1 MPSEKADTPDGATV
15 AFDLIVIG
23 AGINGLG
30 IARDAAARGLRVA
43 IVEKDDFCSGVSAWS
58 GRLIHGGLRYL
69 EHGEIGL
76 VRESLRERERL
87 FRLAPH
93 LVKPVPLLMP
103 FYSKNKRP
111 AWLIRLGMIA
121 YDGLSWDKKSSRHR
135 ILSRATVLQ
144 RFGGMEREGLGGAAL
159 FIDGQVE
166 YAERLCVELAV
177 AAAADGAVIITH
189 SEVETI
195 LVNDGRVRGV
205 RYKDSRT
212 GEAVEIQ
219 GAVVI
224 NAAGP
229 WVDWVL
235 GNPSDAT
242 GDRAQKRFIGGSKG
256 THIIV
261 DKFPGA
267 PNDVVYYESQSDG
280 RLVLVIP
287 WMGRY
292 LIGCTD
298 TLFDEEPDS
307 ARATGPEV
315 DYLLAE
321 ANVLIP
327 DAKLTIDDVLFTYS
341 GVRPLPYVPGVAEWK
356 IPRSHIIHDHKP
368 GGQAGLYSVISG
380 KLTTYRQLA
389 EDAVDITFRALSH
402 SRVKSPTRDL
412 PFPGAAVSN
421 FETFREE
428 FLTGEEFLTSTDLTA
443 ETAERLVGLYGVR
456 ANEILALVR
465 ADPKLGEKFDPNSAA
480 IAAELVFAV
489 TSEFAKTLTDVMA
502 RRILLAFEPD
512 HGLAA
517 VLRVA
522 EILGTQ
528 LNWDQK
534 RRNAEIAEYRTW
546 LGHLLVPGRQQSAL
560 DATPTDRGR

>member
-1 MPSEKADTPDGATV
+1 MPSEKTDTPDGATV

-111 AWLIRLGMIA
+111 AALIRLGMIA
-121 YDGLSWDKKSSRHR
+121 YDILSWDKKSSSHR
-135 ILSRATVLQ
+135 ILSRAKVLQ
-144 RFGGMEREGLGGAAL
+144 RFGGMERTGLGGAAL

-235 GNPSDAT
+235 GNPSDRT
-242 GDRAQKRFIGGSKG
+242 GDPAQKRFIGGSKG

-261 DKFPGA
+261 DTFPGA
-267 PNDVVYYESQSDG
+267 PDDVVYYESQSDG

-298 TLFDEEPDS
+298 TLFNDEPDS
-307 ARATGPEV
+307 ARATAPEV

-321 ANVLIP
+321 ANALIP
-327 DAKLTIDDVLFTYS
+327 EAKLTVDDVLFTYS
-341 GVRPLPYVPGVAEWK
+341 GVRPLPYMPGVAEWK
-356 IPRSHIIHDHKP
+356 IPRSHIIHDHKSS
-368 GGQAGLYSVISG
+368 GQAGLYSVISG

-389 EDAVDITFRALSH
+389 EDAVDITLRALG
-402 SRVKSPTRDL
+402 RRGGKSPTRDE
-412 PFPGAAVSN
+412 PFPGAAVPN
-421 FETFREE
+421 FEAYRER
-428 FLTGEEFLTSTDLTA
+428 FLRGTDLTA
-443 ETAERLVGLYGVR
+443 ATAQRLVGVYGVR
-456 ANEILALVR
+456 ADEILALVK
-465 ADPKLGEKFDPNSAA
+465 ADAKLGETFDPNSSA

-489 TSEFAKTLTDVMA
+489 TREFAKTLTDVMA
-502 RRILLAFEPD
+502 RRTLLAFEPD

-517 VLRVA
+517 VVRVA

-528 LNWDQK
+528 LNWDEK
-534 RRNAEIAEYRTW
+534 RRNAEISEYRVW
-546 LGHLLVPGRQQSAL
+546 LGHLLVPGRQHSAL
-560 DATPTDRGR
+560 DATPTDRSR